1 MKGVV
6 IFSAPSGSGKTTIL
20 KRVFDMFPDKFG
32 FSVSATN
39 RPPREGEIDGR
50 DYYFLST
57 QEMKDKI
64 AKGELLEWEEVYPG
78 RFYGTPRSE
87 LERIW
92 TEGRTV
98 VFDVDVKGG
107 MNIKKMLNK
116 NAFSLFIMPPS
127 IEELQRRLG
136 TRGSETKESL
146 KARIERAQMEISQ
159 STAFDKVILNDDLET
174 AVHQVA
180 QAIEEKMQ
188 EWLLNQKTR

>member
-1 MKGVV
+1 MRGVV

-20 KRVFDMFPDKFG
+20 KRVFDMFPNRFG

-57 QEMKDKI
+57 EEMKDKI
-64 AKGELLEWEEVYPG
+64 AKGELLEWEEVYPD
-78 RFYGTPRSE
+78 RFYGTLKSE

-92 TEGRTV
+92 AEGRTV

-107 MNIKKMLNK
+107 MNIKKMLK
-116 NAFSLFIMPPS
+116 EDAFSLFIMPPS
-127 IEELQRRLG
+127 IEELQRRLEA
-136 TRGSETKESL
+136 RGSETKESL

-159 STAFDKVILNDDLET
+159 STAFDKVVLNDDLET
-174 AVHQVA
+174 AVREVA
-180 QAIEEKMQ
+180 QAIDKRLNEWTFNQ
-188 EWLLNQKTR
+188 ETK